1 MAQAG
6 WREEI
11 DHAQEVTDYDIG
23 GRDYPRIRYGE
34 EQRGGGSWH
43 IRNDGSVQPC
53 HDCSVQVGQFHVPGC
68 DIEECP
74 KCGGQSISCNCDND
88 EEEGA

>member
-34 EQRGGGSWH
+34 EQRMAT
-43 IRNDGSVQPC
+43 
-53 HDCSVQVGQFHVPGC
+53 
-68 DIEECP
+68 
-74 KCGGQSISCNCDND
+74 CGNWAIG
-88 EEEGA
+88 

>member
-1 MAQAG
+1 M
-6 WREEI
+6 
-11 DHAQEVTDYDIG
+11 AQEVTEYDIG
-23 GRDYPRIRYGE
+23 GYGE
-34 EQRGGGSWH
+34 EKRGGGSWH
-43 IRNDGSVQPC
+43 IRNDGSTQPC
-53 HDCSVQVGQFHVPGC
+53 HDCGVQVGQFHVPGC